1 MIRIIISIILIS
13 ITHNSLALE
22 KIKLSLDW
30 FPQAEHGGFFQAIA
44 KGYYFD
50 EGLEVEIVPGGPGV
64 NTKAMLMAGQVKFNI
79 GGSAGALNY
88 VKQDLPFKVVA
99 AFFQKTPQI
108 MMSHPNQNI
117 DHPSDFKDKTIF
129 LSNFGR
135 MSFWPFIKSK
145 YNLKDDNLKNYN
157 FNSQPFIDDVQ
168 SIQQGYLSSEP
179 FVIKKITG
187 FEPIIHLVAD
197 HGFTAY
203 ANTIETSLYT
213 IKNDPQIVSG
223 FIKASK
229 KGWSSFLNED
239 PSAAYD
245 LIQKINPDMPSD
257 KLKYAHK
264 MMKEFNLIEIEG
276 IEIGSMSENRWK
288 SFYEKSK
295 ELGVYEQDLDY
306 KKAYTLEF
314 SN

>member
-1 MIRIIISIILIS
+1 
-13 ITHNSLALE
+13 
-22 KIKLSLDW
+22 
-30 FPQAEHGGFFQAIA
+30 
-44 KGYYFD
+44 
-50 EGLEVEIVPGGPGV
+50 
-64 NTKAMLMAGQVKFNI
+64 
-79 GGSAGALNY
+79 
-88 VKQDLPFKVVA
+88 
-99 AFFQKTPQI
+99 
-108 MMSHPNQNI
+108 
-117 DHPSDFKDKTIF
+117 
-129 LSNFGR
+129 

-157 FNSQPFIDDVQ
+157 FNSQPFIDDVR

-203 ANTIETSLYT
+203 ANTIETSLST

-276 IEIGSMSENRWK
+276 TEIGSMSENRWK